1 MKTELFHPTV
11 ATWFER
17 TYGLATPVQAQAWPV
32 IKQGKHTLIA
42 APTGSG
48 KTLAAFLCAID
59 DLVRAGLEKGMSSGL
74 LDETYV
80 LYISPLKA
88 LSNDIHKN
96 LEEPLSGITRILAG
110 VDKEGLNR
118 LDAGVRQHDV
128 ESNSKAPTTRH
139 TGARDPQDVGNVAR
153 GQDVR
158 SDQYPVEQLEK
169 GSDPLSDYSLRHTGE
184 RQYPVEQILPAGQT
198 IEIRSAV
205 RTGDTTQTERNNMRK
220 KPPHILVT
228 TPESLYILLTSDSGR
243 EMLKTVRTVI
253 VDEIHALAGNKRGA
267 HLALSLERLDALTEQ
282 PPVRIGL
289 SATQKPI
296 EDIARFLV
304 GNRDEPC
311 EIVDTGY
318 TRKRDLA
325 IVVPDQPLGPLMAEE
340 GWADIY
346 NRLAAI
352 AEENTTTLIFVNTRR
367 LAERA
372 ARHLADRLGEE
383 NVTAHHGSLAKEH
396 RLDAEQRLKQGKL
409 KVLVATASL
418 ELGIDI
424 GDVSCVCQIGTPR
437 SIAAFLQRV
446 GRSGHQVNGVP
457 KGRLFPLTRDDLL
470 ECVALLDAIQRG
482 ELDRIHI
489 PLGHIDVLC
498 QQIIGEVASREWDED
513 ALYTQITKA
522 WPYRAL
528 TREHYNECLA
538 MLAEGYT
545 TRRGRRSRYIFHD
558 TVNKRLK
565 PRDGARL
572 TAVTNAGAIPDQF
585 DYNVILEPQGL
596 FIGTLNEDFAFES
609 MPGDIFQL
617 GNTAY
622 RILKV
627 ETGKVRVEDAH
638 GQPPTMPF
646 WFGEAPGRSDELSAA
661 VSRLRENIDAKLK
674 DGIEATTSWL
684 INQLNG
690 KESSSQPV
698 DQLNVI
704 DSSYWRTPVSSQNN
718 TARSATA
725 VPAQTPEQGLPSGQ
739 LINRLDAGVRQHD
752 DGSSGNIYASRHTG
766 ERDPQDV
773 GNVARGQDV
782 RSDQYPVESNPAR
795 SATGSIESHVAQQL
809 VDYLAATKAALGHI
823 PTQDNIYFE
832 RFFDEAGDQHLVI
845 HSPYGS
851 RINRAWGLALRKRF
865 CRQFNFELQAAA
877 LEDSIVISLG
887 ATHSFPLVEVTE
899 YLRANS
905 VRDILIQALLAA
917 PVFMTRWRWVATIS
931 LALKRNMGGKRI
943 PPQFQRMDAED
954 LIAVVF
960 PDQLACQEN
969 ITGDRE
975 VPEHP
980 LVQQTIEDCLHEVM
994 DIDGLVRLLTRLE
1007 QNEITIHCRDLN
1019 GPSPL
1024 AQEILFA
1031 RPYAFLDDAPA
1042 EERRTQAVNAR
1053 RFMDPSDAADLAGLD
1068 PEAIKKVAE
1077 EAWPDMDTVDKLHDA
1092 LMVLGFVVGR
1102 HSRESGNPVE
1112 QCPPSG
1118 RSTNLLD
1125 AGLRQHDE
1133 VCEPSYWR
1141 TPVSSNLINTLI
1153 TERRATTL
1161 QTKHKTLWVCAERLP
1176 LVKAVFETAILDP
1189 HINAS
1194 GPATSK
1200 DWTKEEALIDL
1211 LRARLE
1217 GSGIVKESDLQHL
1230 FECTPVQI
1238 RTALMALEN
1247 EGYAM
1252 RGNFTGSTDTEW
1264 CERGLLARIHR
1275 YTIKSLRNEIAA
1287 VTAADYM
1294 RFLFAWHGMTE
1305 RPEGED
1311 SLLAALDKLEGY
1323 AIPAAAWETDVLP
1336 GRIKGYQTNALDTLC
1351 VTGRIVWTRFA
1362 SARSKPKE
1370 DSTRS
1375 SKAGLLRNT
1384 PILLLDRH
1392 NVDYWRPHTGQ
1403 TAHEVK
1409 LSANATTVL
1418 TALKQY
1424 GALFFIDIVKQSGL
1438 LRTHAEEALAE
1449 LAACGLVTS
1458 DSYAGLRALIAP
1470 ANKKPGYSRHRRRAI
1485 AAPRSIDDAGRW
1497 SIIARE
1503 KGSDPLSGSDPVSHG
1518 WIQTDPDTL
1527 NHIAWTLLKRYG
1539 VVFHKMLERE
1549 SGLPPWRELLYAWRR
1564 MEARGEIR
1572 GGRFVEGFSG
1582 EQFALPDAV
1591 ALLRKYRD
1599 GKQELPAIVI
1609 SATDPLNLVG
1619 ILLPGERISALHT
1632 NRILFKNGLPAAKQ
1646 LNGEIEYFGVIS
1658 PHSQWEINFLLTRK
1672 KSPASVV
1679 QEVTRYSN

>member
-1 MKTELFHPTV
+1 L
-11 ATWFER
+11 
-17 TYGLATPVQAQAWPV
+17 
-32 IKQGKHTLIA
+32 
-42 APTGSG
+42 
-48 KTLAAFLCAID
+48 
-59 DLVRAGLEKGMSSGL
+59 
-74 LDETYV
+74 YV
-80 LYISPLKA
+80 SPLKA

-96 LEEPLSGITRILAG
+96 LEEPLRGISQILAESTPRHSG
-110 VDKEGLNR
+110 PAEENQEILLHRHSGAAEENQEILLHRHSGAAKQNPESIEELNESWIPDKSCGLS
-118 LDAGVRQHDV
+118 GM
-128 ESNSKAPTTRH
+128 T
-139 TGARDPQDVGNVAR
+139 NV
-153 GQDVR
+153 
-158 SDQYPVEQLEK
+158 
-169 GSDPLSDYSLRHTGE
+169 
-184 RQYPVEQILPAGQT
+184 
-198 IEIRSAV
+198 EIRSAV
-205 RTGDTTQTERNNMRK
+205 RTGDTTQSERNNMRK

-243 EMLKTVRTVI
+243 QMLSTVRTVI

-267 HLALSLERLDALTEQ
+267 HLALSLERLDALTAK
-282 PPVRIGL
+282 PPIRIGL

-346 NRLAAI
+346 NRLAEI

-372 ARHLADRLGEE
+372 ARHLAERLGEE

-470 ECVALLDAIQRG
+470 ECVALLDAIHRG

-489 PLGHIDVLC
+489 PPGHIDVLC
-498 QQIIGEVASREWDED
+498 QQIIGEVASREWNED
-513 ALYTQITKA
+513 ALYAQITQA
-522 WPYRAL
+522 WPYRNL
-528 TREHYNECLA
+528 TREKYTECLA

-558 TVNKRLK
+558 TVNKQLK

-661 VSRLRENIDAKLK
+661 VSRLRENIDARLK
-674 DGIEATTSWL
+674 DGIEATSKWL
-684 INQLNG
+684 LNELNG
-690 KESSSQPV
+690 EQNKEHLIGLDSRLRGNDKVEYGYNESQNPSFPLNQVSVRNVDEINPSFPRRRESSETSTIPPRH
-698 DQLNVI
+698 
-704 DSSYWRTPVSSQNN
+704 SR
-718 TARSATA
+718 
-725 VPAQTPEQGLPSGQ
+725 
-739 LINRLDAGVRQHD
+739 AG
-752 DGSSGNIYASRHTG
+752 GN
-766 ERDPQDV
+766 
-773 GNVARGQDV
+773 
-782 RSDQYPVESNPAR
+782 PVELTMAQPGH
-795 SATGSIESHVAQQL
+795 TIQSHVAQQL

-887 ATHSFPLVEVTE
+887 ATHSFPLEEVAE

-969 ITGDRE
+969 IAGDRE
-975 VPEHP
+975 VPDHP

-1007 QNEITIHCRDLN
+1007 QNAITIHCRDLN

-1068 PEAIKKVAE
+1068 PDAIKKVAE
-1077 EAWPDMDTVDKLHDA
+1077 EAWPDTDTVDKLHDA
-1092 LMVLGFVVGR
+1092 LMVLGFITVPSFPR
-1102 HSRESGNPVE
+1102 KRESSPSERLYDKEVDPRLLNALIE
-1112 QCPPSG
+1112 Q
-1118 RSTNLLD
+1118 N
-1125 AGLRQHDE
+1125 
-1133 VCEPSYWR
+1133 
-1141 TPVSSNLINTLI
+1141 
-1153 TERRATTL
+1153 RATTL
-1161 QTKHKTLWVCAERLP
+1161 TTESQTLWVCAERLP
-1176 LVKAVFETAILDP
+1176 LVTAVFEPATLDP
-1189 HINAS
+1189 HINPS
-1194 GPATSK
+1194 GPATTK
-1200 DWTKEEALIDL
+1200 DWTKEEALVDL

-1238 RTALMALEN
+1238 RTALMTLEN

-1252 RGNFTGSTDTEW
+1252 RGNFTGTPDTEW

-1275 YTIKSLRNEIAA
+1275 YTIKTLRNEIKPVNAA
-1287 VTAADYM
+1287 EYM
-1294 RFLFAWHGMTE
+1294 RFLFDWHGMVE
-1305 RPEGED
+1305 RPEGD
-1311 SLLAALDKLEGY
+1311 HALLAALDRLEGF

-1336 GRIKGYQTNALDTLC
+1336 SRIKGYLTSALDHLC
-1351 VTGRIVWTRFA
+1351 VTGQIVWARFNTKTRN
-1362 SARSKPKE
+1362 KE
-1370 DSTRS
+1370 DLSRT

-1384 PILLLDRH
+1384 PITLLDRH
-1392 NVDYWRPHTGQ
+1392 AVDYWRPPQQQGADDIH
-1403 TAHEVK
+1403 
-1409 LSANATTVL
+1409 LSANAGTVL
-1418 TALKQY
+1418 NVLKQY
-1424 GALFFIDIVKQSGL
+1424 GASFFVDIVRHSGL

-1449 LAACGLVTS
+1449 LAAVGLVTS
-1458 DSYAGLRALIAP
+1458 DSYAGLRALITP
-1470 ANKKPGYSRHRRRAI
+1470 ANKKPGYARTHRRR
-1485 AAPRSIDDAGRW
+1485 RSVASARGIDDAGRW
-1497 SIIARE
+1497 SIITGPASNE
-1503 KGSDPLSGSDPVSHG
+1503 ETTPNTG
-1518 WIQTDPDTL
+1518 WIQTDHETL

-1549 SGLPPWRELLYAWRR
+1549 SGLPPWREMLYAWRR

-1619 ILLPGERISALHT
+1619 ILLPGERIPALHT

-1646 LNGEIEYFGVIS
+1646 LNGEIEYFGFMS
-1658 PHSQWEINFLLTRK
+1658 PHAQWEINFLLTRK
-1672 KSPASVV
+1672 NNPAGFVQGMSP
-1679 QEVTRYSN
+1679 YSN

>member
-1 MKTELFHPTV
+1 MKTELFHPAV

-59 DLVRAGLEKGMSSGL
+59 DLVRAGVEMGMSSGL
-74 LDETYV
+74 RDETYV

-110 VDKEGLNR
+110 QDKEESNL
-118 LDAGVRQHDV
+118 LDARLRGHDEDIDFDPDYRHSRAGGNPVKQSEKRSDPALWSVRQHDDV
-128 ESNSKAPTTRH
+128 GGIDIPTTRH
-139 TGARDPQDVGNVAR
+139 TGAR
-153 GQDVR
+153 
-158 SDQYPVEQLEK
+158 QYPVEQF
-169 GSDPLSDYSLRHTGE
+169 
-184 RQYPVEQILPAGQT
+184 LPAGQT

-267 HLALSLERLDALTEQ
+267 HLALSLERLDALTAK

-296 EDIARFLV
+296 EDIAHFLV
-304 GNRDEPC
+304 GNRNEPC

-340 GWADIY
+340 GWVDIY

-470 ECVALLDAIQRG
+470 ECVALLDAIHRG

-489 PLGHIDVLC
+489 PPGHIDVLC

-513 ALYTQITKA
+513 ALYAQIIKA

-585 DYNVILEPQGL
+585 DYNVVLEPQGL

-609 MPGDIFQL
+609 LPGDIFQL

-674 DGIEATTSWL
+674 DGIEATTRWL
-684 INQLNG
+684 IDQLNG
-690 KESSSQPV
+690 KESSSQPD

-718 TARSATA
+718 TAHSVTSFSAHAT
-725 VPAQTPEQGLPSGQ
+725 EQGLPSGQ
-739 LINRLDAGVRQHD
+739 LINRLDSGVRQND
-752 DGSSGNIYASRHTG
+752 ESYSDVKASRHTG

-795 SATGSIESHVAQQL
+795 SATGSIEPHVARQL

-943 PPQFQRMDAED
+943 PPQFQRMNAED

-975 VPEHP
+975 VPDHP

-994 DIDGLVRLLTRLE
+994 DVDGLVRLLTRLE
-1007 QNEITIHCRDLN
+1007 QNAITIHCRDLN

-1042 EERRTQAVNAR
+1042 EERRTQAVNSR
-1053 RFMDPSDAADLAGLD
+1053 RFMDPADAAELAGLD
-1068 PEAIKKVAE
+1068 PEAINKVAE

-1133 VCEPSYWR
+1133 EIASSYWR

-1153 TERRATTL
+1153 SERRATTL
-1161 QTKHKTLWVCAERLP
+1161 QTKHKTLWACAERLP
-1176 LVKAVFETAILDP
+1176 LIQAVFPNATMQP
-1189 HINAS
+1189 VINAS
-1194 GPATSK
+1194 GPAT
-1200 DWTKEEALIDL
+1200 TKPWPHDEALIDL

-1217 GSGIVKESDLQHL
+1217 GSGIVTESDLQHL

-1252 RGNFTGSTDTEW
+1252 RGNFTGSPDTEW

-1370 DSTRS
+1370 DSARS

-1403 TAHEVK
+1403 TANEVK

-1497 SIIARE
+1497 SIITRE
-1503 KGSDPLSGSDPVSHG
+1503 TGEMGTDPSSGSVPISLG
-1518 WIQTDPDTL
+1518 WIQTDMDTL

-1619 ILLPGERISALHT
+1619 ILLPGERIPALHT

-1646 LNGEIEYFGVIS
+1646 LNGEIEYFGFVS
-1658 PHSQWEINFLLTRK
+1658 PQAQWEINFLLTRK
-1672 KSPASVV
+1672 NNPAGFVQGMSP
-1679 QEVTRYSN
+1679 YSN